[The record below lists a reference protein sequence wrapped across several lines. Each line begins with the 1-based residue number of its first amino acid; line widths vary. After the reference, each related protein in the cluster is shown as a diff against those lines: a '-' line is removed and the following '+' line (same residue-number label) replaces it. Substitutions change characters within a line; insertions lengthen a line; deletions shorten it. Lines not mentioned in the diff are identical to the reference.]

1 MNEIWS
7 NRRGFHIPHIAAS
20 KPENGI
26 FFYDGQS
33 EDILC
38 IPLRLT
44 SYFNYRYI
52 AVSTNSLFF
61 KKAVRPEILIV
72 FNLLRYTNH
81 IPRFTTSKRY
91 HNILWRLTGRKNHY
105 L

>member
-52 AVSTNSLFF
+52 ADSNTESLPFG
-61 KKAVRPEILIV
+61 IGYI
-72 FNLLRYTNH
+72 
-81 IPRFTTSKRY
+81 TSF
-91 HNILWRLTGRKNHY
+91 
-105 L
+105 